1 MTADGK
7 RIHFPPILNGLDYL
21 ESTVALLGPKNG
33 EPSSRDVKYA
43 VLHLQAAS
51 ETILKARL
59 AIEGAKWVWVFPEK
73 YEEAKHKAGEFRSV
87 GWEDAIKRIK
97 DRCAPETEI
106 GPKRAYRAL
115 ANMRNRF
122 QHLGVSESHTAVEAL
137 AIPVLDNLLK
147 FVTVDLLPKADTDDW
162 LEADRSMERVRAGL
176 GPIKDLVALRL
187 DPISEQLK
195 EYGRSTL
202 ACLSCARFTVMIN
215 GSEQVACALCG
226 RTYGAASEAAWEYTG
241 TDPYLVAKGR
251 DSQLVY
257 DCAECGGV
265 AIRTAVASAPE
276 RESWVCF
283 RYGCEIDGLCD
294 FCGQAAHIVFEEA
307 GLCQDCL
314 DSRSSKF

>member
-1 MTADGK
+1 MTASSK

-21 ESTVALLGPKNG
+21 ESTVDLLGPKNG
-33 EPSSRDVKYA
+33 EPSAREVKYA

-51 ETILKARL
+51 ETLFKARL
-59 AIEGAKWVWVFPEK
+59 AIEDTKWVWAIPED
-73 YEEAKHKAGEFRSV
+73 YEEVKHKAGDFKSV

-97 DRCAPETEI
+97 GKCVPETEI

-122 QHLGVSESHTAVEAL
+122 QHFGVSESHTAVEAL

-147 FVTVDLLPKADTDDW
+147 FVMVDLLPNADTDDW
-162 LEADRSMERVRAGL
+162 FEADRSMERVRAGL

-187 DPISEQLK
+187 GPISEQLK
-195 EYGRSTL
+195 EHERSTL
-202 ACLSCARFTVMIN
+202 ACLSCTRFTVMIN
-215 GSEQVACALCG
+215 GSEPVACALCG
-226 RTYGAASEAAWEYTG
+226 RAYGAPSEAAWEYTD

-257 DCAECGGV
+257 SCAECGGA

-283 RYGCEIDGLCD
+283 QYGCEINGLCD
-294 FCGQAAHIVFEEA
+294 SCGQAAHIVFEEA
-307 GLCQDCL
+307 SICQDCL
-314 DSRSSKF
+314 DSRFAKL